1 MVTREELRTRLTRA
15 MTTRGTRRPACDV
28 TAQEKLWSPAP
39 CASAA
44 RGPSRPSP
52 PSRSSLRREQARREK
67 GGPDLRGWN
76 ILRSSI
82 SPRKRRLRKNPPAP
96 SPCPHP
102 LHPTHPG
109 SDLSPATLARPTA
122 ESAAPRGLPDG
133 TVWGGAPTPTLCLR
147 FLFSLS
153 SFRHPF
159 SEYLF
164 AATLKVRARTLDL
177 EA

>member
-1 MVTREELRTRLTRA
+1 

-52 PSRSSLRREQARREK
+52 PSRSSLRGEQTRREK

-82 SPRKRRLRKNPPAP
+82 SPRKRRLRKKSPHPLTLSPPPAP
-96 SPCPHP
+96 HTPRLRPLSCNSSPPNRRVCSPSR
-102 LHPTHPG
+102 TPG
-109 SDLSPATLARPTA
+109 RHRL
-122 ESAAPRGLPDG
+122 
-133 TVWGGAPTPTLCLR
+133 GGGVP
-147 FLFSLS
+147 
-153 SFRHPF
+153 RHPPCVYISSSPSLVFVTRSLNIF
-159 SEYLF
+159 SRRL
-164 AATLKVRARTLDL
+164 
-177 EA
+177 